1 MKVLLSGIII
11 CLLSINAQAQ
21 TTISGK
27 IQDEKGRA
35 LKGAT
40 VLLLKKADSSLIKS
54 TLSNEQG
61 TYSIDAARNQ
71 TYLISIVALGFAKK
85 MIPVEANSAAVQ
97 IPDIKLQPQATDLGE
112 VTVVSKKPFLEQ
124 RADKLVV
131 NVENSATAAG
141 STALEILQK
150 VPGVIVM
157 NDKITMPGKSSV
169 GILIDGKASQ
179 YTDINQVLASMGA
192 NNIEK
197 IEVMVNP
204 GARYDA
210 QGGALINIILK
221 KNANLGT
228 NGTISIAGSQG
239 LYEMGKDGVDRIYRR
254 HTPAF
259 SINNRKGKWNLYGN
273 GNMFQRNSFDY
284 NEFDRLIKPY
294 RFFQT
299 NYSPAELLSFN
310 YRAGVDFYANSKNTF
325 GFLFRGFNF
334 EGTTETVNNTTQS
347 NASTGAELS
356 KFKTLINGKTN
367 RSNAAAN
374 FNWKHVFDTVDHFV
388 NMDIDFSSF
397 QLQNTSDIINQ
408 LSNGSSYT
416 NTQFIDNPVQ
426 FLVLKADYVKPFKNK
441 NNFEAGAKSSFA
453 TINNYLTFKNNGFI
467 DPKRSTDFEYR
478 ENINAAYVN
487 LKQSLNEKW
496 ELISGL
502 RTEQTIAIGSSQS
515 AEVLNRNYWQL
526 FPSVFLTRKVN
537 KDISTVIQYV
547 RRVNRPSY
555 QQQNPF
561 IEYLDSLTYTRGN
574 PLLRPEISNQYKLG
588 LNYQN
593 QPFFSIS
600 YNKTNDVIFENAP
613 KQDGNLTYT
622 TPENLA
628 AFENIIF
635 ELNFPL
641 NFGKKISGFGG
652 NQFIWN
658 KYKADYLGGI
668 YDEKKWNWQAY
679 WQVAYKPR
687 PDWNFEISGFYTT
700 AFLNEFVTIQ
710 ELGNL
715 NFAIQKTIL
724 EKKGRITLNFNDI
737 LFSQKTRGKLLYQDI
752 DVEFR
757 QWSETRNV
765 RLSFTYSFGNQ
776 KLQASRNR
784 STASDAEQN
793 RVKTN

>member
-1 MKVLLSGIII
+1 MKLLLSGIIS
-11 CLLSINAQAQ
+11 CLISINLYAQ
-21 TTISGK
+21 TNISGK
-27 IQDEKGRA
+27 ILDEKGRS

-40 VLLLKKADSSLIKS
+40 VLFLKKADSILVKS

-61 TYSIDAARNQ
+61 AFTIEVPSSQSYI
-71 TYLISIVALGFAKK
+71 ISIVALGFGKK
-85 MIPVEANSAAVQ
+85 MILVEPNGKAIVMG
-97 IPDIKLQPQATDLGE
+97 DIKLLPQATDLGE

-197 IEVMVNP
+197 IEVMANP

-228 NGTISIAGSQG
+228 NGTISVAGSQG
-239 LYEMGKDGVDRIYRR
+239 LYEMGKDGVDRKYQRF
-254 HTPAF
+254 TPAF
-259 SINNRKGKWNLYGN
+259 SINNRKGKWNIFGN
-273 GNMFQRNSFDY
+273 GNLFQRNFFDY

-299 NYSPAELLSFN
+299 NYSPSNRQSIN

-334 EGTTETVNNTTQS
+334 EGTTETVNNTAQS
-347 NASTGAELS
+347 NSSNGAELS

-367 RSNAAAN
+367 RNNAAAN
-374 FNWKHVFDTVDHFV
+374 FNWKHVFDTADHFL
-388 NMDIDFSSF
+388 NLDIDYSRF
-397 QLQNTSDIINQ
+397 QLQTNSDIINQ
-408 LSNGSSYT
+408 LSNGSSYA
-416 NTQFIDNPVQ
+416 NTQFVDNPVQ
-426 FLVLKADYVKPFKNK
+426 FLVFKADYVKPFKMSNSL
-441 NNFEAGAKSSFA
+441 EAGAKSSFA
-453 TINNYLTFKNNGFI
+453 TINNYLTFKNNGLV

-487 LKQSLNEKW
+487 LKQSLTEKW
-496 ELISGL
+496 ELITGL
-502 RTEQTIAIGSSQS
+502 RTEQTIATGSSQS
-515 AEVLNRNYWQL
+515 NEVLNRNYWQL
-526 FPSVFLTRKVN
+526 FPSVFLTRKIN
-537 KDISTVIQYV
+537 KDISTVVQYV

-574 PLLRPEISNQYKLG
+574 PLLRPEIANQYKIG
-588 LNYQN
+588 LTFQN

-600 YNKTNDVIFENAP
+600 YNKTVDVIFENAP
-613 KQDGNLTYT
+613 KQDGNLTFT

-628 AFENIIF
+628 AFENIVF

-641 NFGKKISGFGG
+641 NIGKKISGFGG

-658 KYKADYLGGI
+658 RYKADYLGGV
-668 YDEKKWNWQAY
+668 YDQKKWNWQAY

-700 AFLNEFVTIQ
+700 AFLNEFITIQ
-710 ELGNL
+710 ELSNL

-752 DVEFR
+752 DVAFR
-757 QWSETRNV
+757 QWSESRNV

-784 STASDAEQN
+784 STGSDAEAN

>member
-1 MKVLLSGIII
+1 MKLFLSAILT
-11 CLLSINAQAQ
+11 CLLSINSSAQ
-21 TTISGK
+21 TIISGK
-27 IQDEKGRA
+27 LIDEKGRIV
-35 LKGAT
+35 KGAT
-40 VLLLKKADSSLIKS
+40 VLLLKKADSTLIRS
-54 TLSNEQG
+54 TLSNDQG
-61 TYSIDAARNQ
+61 LYSIEAKDNQ
-71 TYLISIVALGFAKK
+71 SYLISIIALGFGKA
-85 MIPVEANSAAVQ
+85 MLPVEANTTAVVLPV
-97 IPDIKLQPQATDLGE
+97 ITLQPQATDLGE

-124 RADKLVV
+124 RPDKLVV

-197 IEVMVNP
+197 IEVMANP

-210 QGGALINIILK
+210 QGGAIINVILK

-254 HTPAF
+254 LAPAL
-259 SINNRKGKWNLYGN
+259 SINNRKGKWNVFGN
-273 GNMFQRNSFDY
+273 GNILKNNFFDY

-299 NYSPAELLSFN
+299 NYSPAERLSFN
-310 YRAGVDFYANSKNTF
+310 YQAGVDFYANSKNTF

-334 EGTTETVNNTTQS
+334 EGTTETVNNTSQS

-356 KFKTLINGKTN
+356 KFRTLINGKTN
-367 RSNAAAN
+367 RKNAAAN
-374 FNWKHVFDTVDHFV
+374 FNWKHVFDTADHFI
-388 NMDIDFSSF
+388 NMDIDFSNF
-397 QLQNTSDIINQ
+397 ELQNTSDIINQ
-408 LSNGSSYT
+408 LSDGSSYT
-416 NTQFIDNPVQ
+416 NTQFVDNPVQ
-426 FLVLKADYVKPFKNK
+426 FLVLKVDYIKPFKNK
-441 NNFEAGAKSSFA
+441 NTFETGAKSSFA
-453 TINNYLTFKNNGFI
+453 TINNYLTFKNNGFV

-478 ENINAAYVN
+478 ENINAYYVN

-496 ELISGL
+496 ELITGL
-502 RTEQTIAIGSSQS
+502 RTEQTIASGSSQS
-515 AEVLNRNYWQL
+515 NEVLNRNYWQL
-526 FPSVFLTRKVN
+526 FPSVFLTNKIN
-537 KDISTVIQYV
+537 KDISTVVQYV

-561 IEYLDSLTYTRGN
+561 IEYLDSLTYTKGN
-574 PLLRPEISNQYKLG
+574 PLLRPEISNQYKLA
-588 LNYQN
+588 LTYQN
-593 QPFFSIS
+593 QPLFSIS
-600 YNKTNDVIFENAP
+600 YNKTIDVIFENAP
-613 KQDGNLTYT
+613 KQDGNLTFT

-628 AFENIIF
+628 AFESMVF

-652 NQFIWN
+652 NQFIYN
-658 KYKADYLGGI
+658 RYKADYLGGV
-668 YDEKKWNWQAY
+668 YDDKKWNWQAY

-687 PDWNFEISGFYTT
+687 PGWNFEIAGFYTT

-752 DVEFR
+752 DVVFR
-757 QWSETRNV
+757 QWSETRNI

-784 STASDAEQN
+784 STGSDAEQN